1 MVDTVKDEWLQRV
14 LGVSLKV
21 DTPEPHITKLRFDPV
36 PKEIPRPSGKGTNI
50 QDKPKGDLPIT
61 VTEPQ
66 VRHFKGQDQGKDR
79 KIHVTRTPDG
89 RVVYTAPSPP
99 VGEITFSGGG
109 GKGAALPG
117 AVKALHDSGVLKGAR
132 KISGASVGSMTAALV
147 AAGIT
152 GEEFAEIANA
162 QETTDR
168 IVEGTSGTLR
178 SLAWRGLKNRFNKDV
193 KTLNPL
199 TGDGLEDVVCDALNL
214 TLDKRIREAVEQYN
228 TRQELAPEE
237 FFDILP
243 RLQKEPG
250 PTFMDLRVL
259 SRFIPAVK
267 EVIIT
272 GTYTTELDDEGKAT
286 KDGNQR
292 GLLYVFS
299 ADSEPDLPVAVAVHA
314 SASFPAAFKPVD
326 ITLSSGMTVRFID
339 GGVMNNTPTASSL
352 GTERELDGMPQERG
366 MAFVFE
372 DEPPTD
378 RLGRR
383 TGNSVSENLLL
394 GTVNPLV
401 GNGAKLKDWFVGSD
415 HVGSEYA
422 KDRDLSDRPEDIVV
436 VPLKITRPKTSKPG
450 KKKNIDMRGGTLE
463 FNLSDKDKLAL
474 QQQTQQATLE
484 QINRENNRDRS
495 REFASDSQMFVSI
508 PMKDLELLASNGYD
522 GAAAARDF
530 RRNVADRVNELKLA
544 LNQARSEGLAAFLL
558 DREEVQQC
566 LDILNQQAGDD
577 VDFQGYV
584 GRELNRGELDTLV
597 DLMRQHQQGGPVG
610 EASTAVSDT
619 LAIRNKAHHV
629 LTQVIYRQMKKQ
641 GSPTG
646 AGMQTIQLMEKLL
659 RAAKTKDDVNEAL
672 EIGIAHFSTKSDKS
686 IPKRGHKQFAKDLE
700 HQMMQ

>member
-1 MVDTVKDEWLQRV
+1 MVDTVKKDEWLQRV

-21 DTPEPHITKLRFDPV
+21 HTPEPHITKLRFDPV
-36 PKEIPRPSGKGTNI
+36 PKEIPRPSGKGVKISTTS
-50 QDKPKGDLPIT
+50 KGDQPIT

-79 KIHVTRTPDG
+79 KIHVTKTPDG

-152 GEEFAEIANA
+152 GDEFAEIANS

-168 IVEGTSGTLR
+168 IVEGTGGTKL
-178 SLAWRGLKNRFNKDV
+178 GLLWQAMKNEWN
-193 KTLNPL
+193 TGHASPL
-199 TGDGLEDVVCDALNL
+199 TGKGLEDVVCDALNL
-214 TLDKRIREAVEQYN
+214 TLDKRIKETLEEYN
-228 TRQELAPEE
+228 SRQELAPEE
-237 FFDILP
+237 LFEILP
-243 RLQKEPG
+243 RLEKKPG

-259 SRFIPAVK
+259 SKFIPSVK
-267 EVIIT
+267 EAVIT
-272 GTYTTELDDEGKAT
+272 GTYTEELDEYNYRTD
-286 KDGNQR
+286 DGNRR

-299 ADSEPDLPVAVAVHA
+299 ADNEPNLPVAVAVHA

-372 DEPPTD
+372 DEPPKNL
-378 RLGRR
+378 LGKK

-394 GTVNPLV
+394 GTVNPSVGKGARLV
-401 GNGAKLKDWFVGSD
+401 DWFVGSD

-422 KDRDLSDRPEDIVV
+422 KDRDLTDRPEDIVV

-450 KKKNIDMRGGTLE
+450 KKKKIDMRGGTLE

-474 QQQTQQATLE
+474 QQQTEQATLE

-544 LNQARSEGLAAFLL
+544 LNQAHSEGLAAFLL
-558 DREEVQQC
+558 DRPEVQQC
-566 LDILNQQAGDD
+566 LDILNQLAGDD

-597 DLMRQHQQGGPVG
+597 DLMRQHKQGGPVG

-646 AGMQTIQLMEKLL
+646 AGMQTIQVMEALL
-659 RAAKTKDDVNEAL
+659 REAKTKDDVNEAL

-686 IPKRGHKQFAKDLE
+686 IPKRGHKQFAKDLT
-700 HQMMQ
+700 HQLMH